1 METTREFERNREL
14 ASQLSL
20 NFVLYIISISGCFG
34 VPVCVEMP
42 ISKQV
47 RNLPI
52 LTGAVVVFIEM
63 FNNHILAKLFFNQF
77 VV

>member
-1 METTREFERNREL
+1 MATTREFERNREL

-34 VPVCVEMP
+34 VPVFVEMQ

-47 RNLPI
+47 RNIPS
-52 LTGAVVVFIEM
+52 LTVF
-63 FNNHILAKLFFNQF
+63 
-77 VV
+77 

>member
-34 VPVCVEMP
+34 VPVFRDADIE
-42 ISKQV
+42 
-47 RNLPI
+47 
-52 LTGAVVVFIEM
+52 TGEESTNIDWGCCFS
-63 FNNHILAKLFFNQF
+63 
-77 VV
+77 

>member
-52 LTGAVVVFIEM
+52 LTGVVFLEI

>member
-1 METTREFERNREL
+1 MATTREFERNREL

-34 VPVCVEMP
+34 VPVCVEMQ

-47 RNLPI
+47 RNIPS
-52 LTGAVVVFIEM
+52 LTVF
-63 FNNHILAKLFFNQF
+63 
-77 VV
+77 